1 MSGGNG
7 VTERRYGRGEEI
19 VKRCGK
25 DCQAAEKFS
34 SVTCRSSKLSGANS
48 IAQSTQSL
56 EGYAG
61 RTLSRLGLSI

>member
-1 MSGGNG
+1 MAGA
-7 VTERRYGRGEEI
+7 
-19 VKRCGK
+19 KRLSSAAEK
-25 DCQAAEKFS
+25 SQAAEKFS
-34 SVTCRSSKLSGANS
+34 SVTFRSSNLSGANS